1 MFIQSF
7 YMFPLNDP
15 CLVDDEQSVVT
26 RVISVKMLRQAE
38 NRREGRCSKT
48 TINLLSSVTFTDGHR
63 ELLLNVL
70 FFMSG

>member
-1 MFIQSF
+1 
-7 YMFPLNDP
+7 MFPLNDP
-15 CLVDDEQSVVT
+15 CLVDDEQS
-26 RVISVKMLRQAE
+26 VISVKMLRQAE

-48 TINLLSSVTFTDGHR
+48 TINLLSSVTFTDGHP